1 MGLLSDPKSRERFS
15 RIAAKY
21 NSPLCFLAYVVGV
34 VWFLALAY
42 KPFNH
47 KTYFS
52 ENALLPGLVEGK
64 FRTENTAS
72 RISQAMK
79 EIKNVTRDGPMPVA
93 WVVNQLRDLGL
104 DTYTQEYIQ
113 TIPVPSASKS
123 TELGK
128 DMFVTLNGTNVYGI
142 LRAPRAASTEAIVL
156 SAPYKHYLTMDHN
169 NHAFGLMV
177 ALAAHF
183 RKSSYWSKDII
194 FLLVDYDEIGMEAW
208 LQEYHYTKSP
218 LLKSSPLHGR
228 SGSIQAAI
236 NLELNSDQVSHF
248 NIKLEGLNG
257 LLPNLDLVN
266 LVVQLCNRE
275 RIPVKLHKQHD
286 PFPPEGW
293 PAFRQNLKTMSL
305 MMLHQATGMPNGLH
319 GLFLRYHIEAV
330 TLEGVLEPGRAT
342 TGFYRMGRVL
352 EGVFR
357 SLNNLLERFHQSFF
371 FYLLPASDRYV
382 SIGMYMPPFGLILL
396 VTALKAIALWIS
408 IGTPDPDPWEGGE
421 NVEIERIQ
429 SGKTED
435 GQGDNTV
442 SRRGVTKIRTQNYS
456 NGDGWS
462 LVPVVACCQ
471 VAGFISSVSPMV
483 MTGLGHLFSTK
494 PYQAIITG
502 ATGMFFASL
511 FMPMCIT
518 RYRLACTVNTLRLW
532 KCAALVLQAIILA
545 ATAAANFSLGMLMAV
560 TMVPVCAMVRPG
572 KLRFLQAVLMLLVSP
587 FGLLI
592 VYTGLYLLLTETEY
606 HGVFPSAIH
615 LCTVVYYNILSG
627 VIHGYVLGT
636 WQYSLLALAVFPN
649 WLFFWCIVFKKRDV
663 PVVETKEEKKKS

>member
-21 NSPLCFLAYVVGV
+21 NSPLCVLAYVVGV

-47 KTYFS
+47 RTYFS

-64 FRTENTAS
+64 FRTENVAT

-79 EIKNVTRDGPMPVA
+79 DIKDVSKDGPMPVA
-93 WVVNQLRDLGL
+93 WIVNQFRGLGL

-113 TIPVPSASKS
+113 TIPVPSARQS
-123 TELGK
+123 EEQGK
-128 DMFVTLNGTNVYGI
+128 EMFVQLNGTNVYAI
-142 LRAPRAASTEAIVL
+142 LRAPRTASTEAIVL
-156 SAPYKHYLTMDHN
+156 SAPYKHYLNMDHN
-169 NHAFGLMV
+169 NHAFGLMI
-177 ALAAHF
+177 ALASHF

-236 NLELNSDQVSHF
+236 NLELHSDQVSHF
-248 NIKLEGLNG
+248 NVKLEGLNG

-266 LVVQLCNRE
+266 LVVQLCGRE
-275 RIPVKLHKQHD
+275 RITVKLHQQRD
-286 PFPPEGW
+286 TFPSEGW
-293 PAFRQNLKTMSL
+293 PAFQQNLKTMSL

-330 TLEGVLEPGRAT
+330 TLEGVLEPGRST

-396 VTALKAIALWIS
+396 VTALKIS
-408 IGTPDPDPWEGGE
+408 FWAVYIGTPDPDPWDGEE
-421 NVEIERIQ
+421 NVVIEHIH
-429 SGKTED
+429 SKKTGD
-435 GQGDNTV
+435 GQGDNTD
-442 SRRGVTKIRTQNYS
+442 SKRGVTKIRTQNYS
-456 NGDGWS
+456 DGDVWS
-462 LVPVVACCQ
+462 LVPVVSCCQ
-471 VAGFISSVSPMV
+471 VAGFIASISPMV
-483 MTGLGHLFSTK
+483 MTGLGHLFGTR
-494 PYQAIITG
+494 PYQALITG

-511 FMPMCIT
+511 FMPKCIT
-518 RYRLACTVNTLRLW
+518 RNRLACTVNTLRLW

-545 ATAAANFSLGMLMAV
+545 ATAAANFSLGMLLAV

-587 FGLLI
+587 LGLLVI
-592 VYTGLYLLLTETEY
+592 YTGLYLLLTETEY
-606 HGVFPSAIH
+606 HGVVPSAMH

-636 WQYSLLALAVFPN
+636 WQYTLLALAVFPN

-663 PVVETKEEKKKS
+663 PVVENKEEKKTS

>member
-21 NSPLCFLAYVVGV
+21 NSPLCFIAYVVGV

-64 FRTENTAS
+64 FRSDNIAT
-72 RISQAMK
+72 RISQAMRD
-79 EIKNVTRDGPMPVA
+79 IKNVSRDGPMPVA
-93 WVVNQLRDLGL
+93 WVVNQFQGLGL

-123 TELGK
+123 KEQGK
-128 DMFVTLNGTNVYGI
+128 DMFVTLNGTNVYAI
-142 LRAPRAASTEAIVL
+142 LRAPRTASTEAIVL
-156 SAPYKHYLTMDHN
+156 SAPYKHYITMDHN

-177 ALAAHF
+177 ALATHF

-236 NLELNSDQVSHF
+236 NLELHTEQVSHF
-248 NIKLEGLNG
+248 NVKLEGLNG

-266 LVVQLCNRE
+266 LVVQLCGRE
-275 RIPVKLHKQHD
+275 RVTVKLHQ
-286 PFPPEGW
+286 
-293 PAFRQNLKTMSL
+293 Q
-305 MMLHQATGMPNGLH
+305 
-319 GLFLRYHIEAV
+319 Y
-330 TLEGVLEPGRAT
+330 
-342 TGFYRMGRVL
+342 
-352 EGVFR
+352 
-357 SLNNLLERFHQSFF
+357 
-371 FYLLPASDRYV
+371 SD
-382 SIGMYMPPFGLILL
+382 
-396 VTALKAIALWIS
+396 
-408 IGTPDPDPWEGGE
+408 
-421 NVEIERIQ
+421 
-429 SGKTED
+429 
-435 GQGDNTV
+435 GDV
-442 SRRGVTKIRTQNYS
+442 
-456 NGDGWS
+456 WS

-471 VAGFISSVSPMV
+471 VAGFIASISPMV
-483 MTGLGHLFSTK
+483 MTGVGHLFGTK
-494 PYQAIITG
+494 PYQALITG

-511 FMPMCIT
+511 FMPKCIT
-518 RYRLACTVNTLRLW
+518 RTRLACTVNTLRLW

-545 ATAAANFSLGMLMAV
+545 ATAAANFSLGMLLAF

-572 KLRFLQAVLMLLVSP
+572 KLRFLQAVVMLLVSP
-587 FGLLI
+587 FGLLTI
-592 VYTGLYLLLTETEY
+592 YTGLYLYLTVTEY
-606 HGVFPSAIH
+606 HGIFPSAIH

-627 VIHGYVLGT
+627 VVHGYVLGT
-636 WQYSLLALAVFPN
+636 WQYTLLALAVFPN

-663 PVVETKEEKKKS
+663 PVIENKEHEKLS